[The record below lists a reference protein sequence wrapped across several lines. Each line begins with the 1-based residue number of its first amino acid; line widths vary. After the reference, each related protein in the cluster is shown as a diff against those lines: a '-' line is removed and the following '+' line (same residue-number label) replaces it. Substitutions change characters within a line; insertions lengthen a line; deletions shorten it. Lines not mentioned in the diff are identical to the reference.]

1 MELETKRLRVRP
13 LTEKDAEGLF
23 AYCSHPD
30 VGPAAGWKPHETLE
44 ESREILE
51 QVFLKEPHV
60 FAIEQDGRLIGTV
73 GLVDDG
79 KRENA
84 ERR

>member
-1 MELETKRLRVRP
+1 MELETKRLRLHP

-23 AYCSHPD
+23 AYCSHPA

-51 QVFLKEPHV
+51 QVFLKEPPCVCHR
-60 FAIEQDGRLIGTV
+60 AGGQ
-73 GLVDDG
+73 
-79 KRENA
+79 A
-84 ERR
+84 HWYRRSGG

>member
-1 MELETKRLRVRP
+1 MELETKRLRLHP

-23 AYCSHPD
+23 AYCSHPA

-60 FAIEQDGRLIGTV
+60 FALSLIHISEPT
-73 GLVDDG
+73 
-79 KRENA
+79 RH
-84 ERR
+84 

>member
-44 ESREILE
+44 ESREIPGAGIFE
-51 QVFLKEPHV
+51 GAPCVCHRTGGQAHWYR
-60 FAIEQDGRLIGTV
+60 GSG
-73 GLVDDG
+73 G
-79 KRENA
+79 
-84 ERR
+84 

>member
-1 MELETKRLRVRP
+1 MELETKRLRLRP
-13 LTEKDAEGLF
+13 LTEQDAEGLF

-51 QVFLKEPHV
+51 QVF
-60 FAIEQDGRLIGTV
+60 
-73 GLVDDG
+73 
-79 KRENA
+79 
-84 ERR
+84 